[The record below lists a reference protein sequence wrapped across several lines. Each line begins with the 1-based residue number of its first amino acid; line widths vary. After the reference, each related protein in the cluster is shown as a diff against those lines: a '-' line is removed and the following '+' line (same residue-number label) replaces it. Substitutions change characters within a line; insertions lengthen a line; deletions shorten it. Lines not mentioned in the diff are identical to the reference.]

1 MRGSSAAHNMDCNH
15 CYDLGIREGYA
26 RGFKDAEQG
35 SIADRGGDPGPAR
48 PERTMME
55 VEEFGTVK
63 PVVKRKPTAAN
74 KKYAKA
80 FKKLAPTFKKKNGS
94 WKKDGFKKCSK
105 ASHKMCKK

>member
-1 MRGSSAAHNMDCNH
+1 MDCDH
-15 CYDLGIREGYA
+15 CYSLGIREGYA
-26 RGFKDAEQG
+26 RGFKDAEQAT
-35 SIADRGGDPGPAR
+35 IADRGGDPGASR
-48 PERTMME
+48 PERTMMQ

-74 KKYAKA
+74 KKYSKA

-94 WKKDGFKKCSK
+94 WKKNGFKNCCK